1 MGNEI
6 YIDTNG
12 LASVASRIRAD
23 LSRMNTTLD
32 NYNNELN
39 EMPQLWSGP
48 DGEKYLEDYYK
59 EIKKIQLLK
68 LIIEEYVEAV
78 ENLCNKVSGYSD
90 F

>member
-6 YIDTNG
+6 YIDTSG
-12 LASVASRIRAD
+12 LSSVAARIRSD
-23 LSRMNTTLD
+23 ITKMNTTID

-48 DGEKYLEDYYK
+48 DGEKYLDDYYK

-68 LIIEEYVEAV
+68 LIIEEYVDAIDDF
-78 ENLCNKVSGYSD
+78 CNRVSGYSD